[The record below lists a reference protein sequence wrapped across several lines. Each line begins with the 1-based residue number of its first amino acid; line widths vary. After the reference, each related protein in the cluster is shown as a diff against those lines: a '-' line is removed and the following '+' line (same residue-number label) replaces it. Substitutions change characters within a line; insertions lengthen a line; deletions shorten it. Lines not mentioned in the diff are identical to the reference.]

1 MRHYRDKNNRL
12 GLSKKI
18 DLRKLTQKEILTEE
32 YGEKYITKDIY
43 QKEDLKGKVFLSCIP
58 LVVSIIFFF
67 CVPDCFISWIFLFC
81 GLVGTLSSGIPLIN
95 KLREEYSENKIREM
109 LSKYEEES
117 SKKD

>member
-1 MRHYRDKNNRL
+1 MRHYQDKNNDL

-18 DLRKLTQKEILTEE
+18 NLRKLTQKEILIKV
-32 YGEKYITKDIY
+32 YGEEYITKDTY

-67 CVPDCFISWIFLFC
+67 CVPDYFVSWIFLFC

-95 KLREEYSENKIREM
+95 KLREEYSEDRIREM
-109 LSKYEEES
+109 LSKYEKDS
-117 SKKD
+117 SN